1 MLYVNLGDHL
11 EAGQFY
17 LGIPCACVGII
28 VFWVHVV
35 HIGEKG
41 FAVKD
46 YGLPVDDEIGIKKAG
61 KEHDSITFLR
71 WISSMCVKRK
81 EGPPQPSGCNPII
94 KQKSYHM
101 KYRYN
106 SRDNKI
112 GNC

>member
-1 MLYVNLGDHL
+1 MLYVNLGDHM

-41 FAVKD
+41 FAAKD
-46 YGLPVDDEIGIKKAG
+46 YRLPADDEIGIKKTG
-61 KEHDSITFLR
+61 KEHHSMTFLR
-71 WISSMCVKRK
+71 WISSICEKRK
-81 EGPPQPSGCNPII
+81 EHPYPPSGCNPII
-94 KQKSYHM
+94 KQKSYRV

-106 SRDNKI
+106 SRDNQM
-112 GNC
+112 